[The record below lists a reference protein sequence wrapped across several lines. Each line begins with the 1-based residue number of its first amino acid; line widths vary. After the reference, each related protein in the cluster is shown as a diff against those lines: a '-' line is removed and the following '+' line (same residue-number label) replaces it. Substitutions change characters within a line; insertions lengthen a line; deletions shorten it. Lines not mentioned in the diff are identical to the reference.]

1 MFLPALHEEYWQ
13 TGHMPQRAPSQNPKE
28 RQDLRLSRELPS
40 HLSGVG
46 NPSFT
51 DKLLILA
58 LILEGDYYLAAIL
71 SSTLAKLVM
80 RFSELPN
87 SNDLANSF
95 RAEAMLTMSS
105 IIRVGQSHF
114 VKTRIDE
121 DSMDRIMSCFRA
133 LADFKE
139 IKDIEDV
146 FLSETKSAYTTML
159 VAEDK
164 LKKAKALEE
173 RNKSAI
179 QADDVIFIRQ
189 LVKKGQDKTVDE
201 VDFPYQGVYVLILVG
216 VGLVECRQGW
226 DCRCRQCGF
235 QVEPNCPVDRIFRSS
250 LRGSIR
256 QNQQI
261 RHHPRCSPRQ
271 SNDRH
276 LAKPVS

>member
-1 MFLPALHEEYWQ
+1 M
-13 TGHMPQRAPSQNPKE
+13 
-28 RQDLRLSRELPS
+28 
-40 HLSGVG
+40 
-46 NPSFT
+46 
-51 DKLLILA
+51 ILD
-58 LILEGDYYLAAIL
+58 GDYYLATIL

-87 SNDLANSF
+87 ANDLANSF

-105 IIRVGQSHF
+105 IIRVGQSQF

-146 FLSETKSAYTTML
+146 FLSETKTAYTTML

-164 LKKAKALEE
+164 LKKDKAMEE

-189 LVKKGQDKTVDE
+189 LVKKGQEKAVDE
-201 VDFPYQGVYVLILVG
+201 VVFPSRRHVLSVSWSWICPMLSGMGV
-216 VGLVECRQGW
+216 
-226 DCRCRQCGF
+226 
-235 QVEPNCPVDRIFRSS
+235 PMSS
-250 LRGSIR
+250 MWLPS
-256 QNQQI
+256 
-261 RHHPRCSPRQ
+261 
-271 SNDRH
+271 
-276 LAKPVS
+276 